1 MMEPKRPVESESI
14 DQTISR
20 RSGVGPNELIAGWQ
34 SVLSRM
40 LDQMQ
45 NFLQPARIITFQR
58 ITPHEQSVFQQ
69 IVQQI
74 DLSEQVWG
82 AYLPPSVRNQLMY
95 TNQGLSIPAD
105 EAVPRDDGVLLF
117 SRQTSH
123 QTIVNGLLA
132 HPPFA
137 PAVDVYDQSALLAG
151 YVYASIDECLANLTE
166 VIQAHL
172 S

>member
-1 MMEPKRPVESESI
+1 MEPKKPIKSESM
-14 DQTISR
+14 DQTIAR

-40 LDQMQ
+40 LHQMQ
-45 NFLQPARIITFQR
+45 TFSQPARIVTFQR
-58 ITPHEQSVFQQ
+58 INSHEQGVFQNVTQ
-69 IVQQI
+69 RVRVPDQA
-74 DLSEQVWG
+74 WG
-82 AYLPPSVRNQLMY
+82 VYLPPSVRNQLMY

-105 EAVPRDDGVLLF
+105 ETIPKDDGALLF
-117 SRQTSH
+117 SRSDSH

-137 PAVDVYDQSALLAG
+137 TAVDVYDSGALLAG
-151 YVYASIDECLANLTE
+151 YVYDGIDDCLANLSA
-166 VIQAHL
+166 VIETHL